1 MINLPCCRAVNSDAE
16 RRSRI
21 VSSAACVFSEK
32 GYHAATMD
40 EVSRRAGMSKKTV
53 YQLFSSKAE
62 IFDVL
67 LQNWALP
74 FNTPFDVDGRSQ
86 REVLSDAL
94 FRLATFALADA
105 QIAISRVLIAEAAR
119 PGDVADALA
128 GLGIGRGHWALE
140 HWLASQAMLG
150 QHRIDDPVELAAM
163 IFHAV
168 IGDALFNLLLRIRAR
183 PDEAAIRSRID
194 RVVGLY
200 FDA

>member
-1 MINLPCCRAVNSDAE
+1 
-16 RRSRI
+16 
-21 VSSAACVFSEK
+21 
-32 GYHAATMD
+32 MD
-40 EVSRRAGMSKKTV
+40 EISRSAGMSKKTV

-67 LQNWALP
+67 LQNWAHP
-74 FNTPFDVDGRSQ
+74 FHIPFEDAGRSQ
-86 REVLSDAL
+86 REILSEAL

-119 PGDVADALA
+119 PGDVANALHE
-128 GLGIGRGHWALE
+128 LGIGRGHWALE
-140 HWLASQAMLG
+140 HWLASQTTLG
-150 QHRIDDPVELAAM
+150 THEIDDPVELAAM

-194 RVVGLY
+194 KVVGMY
-200 FDA
+200 FDDEQVSPPPTRAP